1 MGEMLFWLSI
11 VLIFFAIG
19 DYVCT
24 KTKAKLSAMLVTFT
38 LFLIFFVA
46 KIIPADIIDKS
57 GLTVASQWAVPLLM
71 VNMGTT
77 LTFKQFADEWRSVV
91 TAWLGIIAVIIGVL
105 CLAPILGKETVLCA
119 IPVING
125 ALPATTIVTTA
136 AMEKGL
142 TLAAATATVVF
153 TTQKFCGTPFASR
166 ACRREAIRMLDEFRD
181 AKAKGIDLS
190 TAENEKIK
198 KKAESKGKPSK
209 IKFCEKYPEIFTGN
223 TCIMITVLFAWLSYQ
238 LGELIHLNYAIIC
251 VVVGVVIGHLGL
263 APKDLMAR
271 AKMKG
276 FINMVVYAASIPSL
290 AKISIS
296 DLVRLFVPVITMY
309 LVSIVAIFIIIKVLP
324 GWKVLGSKD
333 LAFGI
338 AFVQMLGFPPTY
350 LISSEICNAVGET
363 QEEKD
368 YLLGRLPNRFVIGGL
383 GCLVSVIVASVMVGF
398 L

>member
-1 MGEMLFWLSI
+1 MGEMLFWLSV
-11 VLIFFAIG
+11 VLLLFAIG
-19 DYVCT
+19 DYVCY

-38 LFLIFFVA
+38 LFLILFVS
-46 KIIPADIIDKS
+46 KIIPPDIIDKA
-57 GLTVASQWAVPLLM
+57 GLTVAAQWAVPLLM

-77 LTFKQFADEWRSVV
+77 LTFKQFADEWRSVA
-91 TAWLGIIAVIIGVL
+91 TAWLGIIAVIIGGL
-105 CLAPILGKETVLCA
+105 CMIPILGKDTVLCA

-166 ACRREAIRMLDEFRD
+166 ACRKEAIRMLEEYRE
-181 AKAKGIDLS
+181 AKAKGIDLAV
-190 TAENEKIK
+190 TDGK
-198 KKAESKGKPSK
+198 KKEETPKVEKV
-209 IKFCEKYPEIFTGN
+209 KFADKHPEIFTQN
-223 TCIMITVLFAWLSYQ
+223 TCIFITVLFSFLSYQ
-238 LGELIHLNYAIIC
+238 LGELIHVNYALIC
-251 VVVGVVIGHLGL
+251 VAVGVLIRHLGI
-263 APKDLMAR
+263 APKDLMAK
-271 AKMKG
+271 AKMNG
-276 FINMVVYAASIPSL
+276 FIFMVVYAAIIPSL

-296 DLVRLFVPVITMY
+296 DLVRLFVPVIVMY
-309 LVSIVAIFIIIKVLP
+309 LVSIVAIFIVIRVLP
-324 GWKVLGSKD
+324 GWKILGSKD

-338 AFVQMLGFPPTY
+338 GFVQMLGFPPTY
-350 LISSEICNAVGET
+350 LISSEICNAIGET

-383 GCLVSVIVASVMVGF
+383 GCLVSVLVASVMVGF